1 MPAIVPT
8 FAEHDVLGS
17 FPRSVLIA
25 TDAAEEDSR
34 RAAVKDCVR
43 AVALLLIHG

>member
-1 MPAIVPT
+1 MT
-8 FAEHDVLGS
+8 S

-34 RAAVKDCVR
+34 RAAVNECVW
-43 AVALLLIHG
+43 AVVFLLIHG